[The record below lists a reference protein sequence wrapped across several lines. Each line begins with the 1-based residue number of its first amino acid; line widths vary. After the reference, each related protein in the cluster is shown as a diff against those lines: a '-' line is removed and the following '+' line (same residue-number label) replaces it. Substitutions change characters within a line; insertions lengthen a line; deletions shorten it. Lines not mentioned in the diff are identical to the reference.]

1 MSHETTN
8 WEAAVRRL
16 CLALPETYEEQA
28 WVGTRWRVRG
38 RTFAHVLEIVDAA
51 PPAFAA
57 AAGTDGPAHVLIFR
71 SSGIELDALSARA
84 GFFAPGWGPQII
96 GMLLDES
103 VDRTEL
109 GELITESYCDRAPK
123 KLIALL
129 NRPQ

>member
-1 MSHETTN
+1 MGRDTLASSRAHLRPRSRDP
-8 WEAAVRRL
+8 RR
-16 CLALPETYEEQA
+16 
-28 WVGTRWRVRG
+28 R
-38 RTFAHVLEIVDAA
+38 
-51 PPAFAA
+51 PPASAA

-84 GFFAPGWGPQII
+84 GFFKPGWGPQII

-129 NRPQ
+129 NRPE

>member
-1 MSHETTN
+1 M
-8 WEAAVRRL
+8 

-38 RTFAHVLEIVDAA
+38 RTFAHVLEILDGA
-51 PPAFAA
+51 PPASAA

-84 GFFAPGWGPQII
+84 GFFKPGWGPQII
-96 GMLLDES
+96 GMPLDES

-129 NRPQ
+129 NRPE